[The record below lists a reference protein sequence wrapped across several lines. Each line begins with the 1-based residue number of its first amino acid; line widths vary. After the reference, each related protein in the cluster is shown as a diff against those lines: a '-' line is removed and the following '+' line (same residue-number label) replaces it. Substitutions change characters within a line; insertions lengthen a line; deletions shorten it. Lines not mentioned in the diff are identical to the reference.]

1 MIRPLAQRVAL
12 SAVVLIVPT
21 TAIAQAD
28 RLSTTMSAS
37 LSQIYDAN
45 LFATPT
51 STAPQRDAITR
62 VGPVFGLDYKS
73 GRLFTTARY
82 ELQAERYATHPTL
95 TSSTSHQD
103 ATVAFRYV
111 ATPRLDVSVDGGYV
125 RTQTPSELNVES
137 QLGVGRMPAERVSST
152 SQIGYKWSDVTAING
167 EYVFGRDRLIGVMS
181 NAMHRAKIG
190 LERNAG
196 ARNTYRFGYESRNFE
211 TGVRSWTVSHVMT
224 AGWTHEFTT
233 RSGIDVTAGPRFS
246 EGTLRPEISAAIRH
260 QASRGDY
267 SIRYNSTELTSFG
280 EPGAIDVHRLSIA
293 TRYRPARTVSLT
305 ATPAFTANARGNNRV
320 TVVALELQSAFEL
333 SQRLS
338 IVGWGRAGR
347 QHGTLSGSP
356 ALIPYQTLGV
366 TLKIAPPHASR

>member
-1 MIRPLAQRVAL
+1 MIRPLARRVAL
-12 SAVVLIVPT
+12 SAIVLVVPS

-45 LFATPT
+45 LFATPS
-51 STAPQRDAITR
+51 STAPQRDSITR
-62 VGPVFGLDYKS
+62 LGPLFDLDYRS

-82 ELQAERYATHPTL
+82 ALQAERYANHPSL

-103 ATVAFRYV
+103 AGVALRYLM
-111 ATPRLDVSVDGGYV
+111 TQRLDASVDAGYV

-137 QLGVGRMPAERVSST
+137 QLGVGRMPAERLSST
-152 SQIGYKWSDVTAING
+152 ARIAYKWSDVTSVNT
-167 EYVFGRDRLIGVMS
+167 EYVFGRDRLIGVTS
-181 NAMHRAKIG
+181 NAMHRVNIG
-190 LERNAG
+190 VERNDG
-196 ARNTYRFGYESRNFE
+196 VRNTYRFDYESRNFE
-211 TGVRSWTVSHVMT
+211 TGARTWTVSHVMT
-224 AGWTHEFTT
+224 ARWTHRFTT
-233 RSGIDVTAGPRFS
+233 RSGIDLTAGPRFS
-246 EGTLRPEISAAIRH
+246 EGTLRPEISAAVRH
-260 QASRGDY
+260 QASHGDY
-267 SIRYNSTELTSFG
+267 SIRYDSTELTSFG
-280 EPGAIDVHRLSIA
+280 EPGAIEVHRVSVA
-293 TRYRPARTVSLT
+293 ARYRPARTVSLT
-305 ATPAFTANARGNNRV
+305 ATPAVTADVRGNNRV